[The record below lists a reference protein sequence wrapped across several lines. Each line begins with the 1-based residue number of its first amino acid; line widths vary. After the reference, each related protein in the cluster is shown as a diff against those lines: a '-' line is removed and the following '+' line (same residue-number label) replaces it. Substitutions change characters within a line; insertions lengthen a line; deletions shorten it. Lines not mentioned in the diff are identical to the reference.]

1 MNGILCPTC
10 QGKKTERKPNM
21 LEFKLIP
28 GKLFEI
34 AQVSVYFTTT
44 SGVRN
49 GFRKKLKGEGD
60 MPPQQI
66 ASDIYLV
73 AEQKPH
79 PLYIRSGSDLILAL
93 ELTLGKSDIDYR
105 SKLCVSHHFDS
116 LLIHFLAEHLTGCT
130 KFVKHLA
137 ENPNKTYKILKLN
150 IPPLKKKIVILGKG
164 MPKTSLDAEGEILK
178 LNVIMIALF

>member
-1 MNGILCPTC
+1 
-10 QGKKTERKPNM
+10 
-21 LEFKLIP
+21 
-28 GKLFEI
+28 
-34 AQVSVYFTTT
+34 
-44 SGVRN
+44 
-49 GFRKKLKGEGD
+49 

-93 ELTLGKSDIDYR
+93 ELTLGKFDDR
-105 SKLCVSHHFDS
+105 SIVAV
-116 LLIHFLAEHLTGCT
+116 IHILAEHLTGCT

-164 MPKTSLDAEGEILK
+164 MPKTSLDAEGK
-178 LNVIMIALF
+178 VGCV

>member
-1 MNGILCPTC
+1 MDVQPKI
-10 QGKKTERKPNM
+10 
-21 LEFKLIP
+21 
-28 GKLFEI
+28 
-34 AQVSVYFTTT
+34 

-93 ELTLGKSDIDYR
+93 ELTLGK
-105 SKLCVSHHFDS
+105 FDKVRCD
-116 LLIHFLAEHLTGCT
+116 F
-130 KFVKHLA
+130 
-137 ENPNKTYKILKLN
+137 PM
-150 IPPLKKKIVILGKG
+150 VIW
-164 MPKTSLDAEGEILK
+164 PESA
-178 LNVIMIALF
+178 

>member
-1 MNGILCPTC
+1 MLLGRVLQWQKNQTQNCTSSAVLNVQWARNISSARESN
-10 QGKKTERKPNM
+10 ERYPLSNM
-21 LEFKLIP
+21 P
-28 GKLFEI
+28 GKENRTQTKYARIQAHSRYDFEGFFI
-34 AQVSVYFTTT
+34 DLEILPNI

-93 ELTLGKSDIDYR
+93 ELTLGKFDNTVKDMDLRTRPGR
-105 SKLCVSHHFDS
+105 SRCEA
-116 LLIHFLAEHLTGCT
+116 I
-130 KFVKHLA
+130 
-137 ENPNKTYKILKLN
+137 
-150 IPPLKKKIVILGKG
+150 
-164 MPKTSLDAEGEILK
+164 
-178 LNVIMIALF
+178 